1 MRTTLATIVVLSM
14 GVGSASAQ
22 GTSRWYAG
30 GTAGASR
37 IMADEVK
44 GGSPTAG
51 AVIGLRL
58 TPAFSIE
65 ADVSRGFRKVTRTY
79 EGTFISF
86 AAPGASRE
94 EIERQAVHRRFHTE
108 WSPAMNLAA
117 LGVLR
122 SASRSRVRPAVYAG
136 VTLAR
141 YDEVYSSVVTAL
153 PDVVPIAA
161 DHPNLLPQR
170 QSISRT
176 RGGLTGGFM
185 VPITI
190 AGALSVAPEVRYT
203 YGSIGDEK
211 HNMLRAGVRVLWG
224 F

>member
-1 MRTTLATIVVLSM
+1 MRTALATILVLSV
-14 GVGSASAQ
+14 GVGTAAAR
-22 GTSRWYAG
+22 GNSRWYAG

-44 GGSPTAG
+44 GGSPSAG

-58 TPAFSIE
+58 TPAFSVE
-65 ADVSRGFRKVTRTY
+65 ADVSRGLRKVTRTY

-86 AAPGASRE
+86 AERGASRE
-94 EIERQAVHRRFHTE
+94 EIERQAVHRRWHNE
-108 WSPAMNLAA
+108 WSPTMNLAA
-117 LGVLR
+117 LAVWR
-122 SASRSRVRPAVYAG
+122 STSPSRVHPAVYAG
-136 VTLAR
+136 VTVAR

-161 DHPNLLPQR
+161 DHANLLPQR
-170 QSISRT
+170 QSINRT

-190 AGALSVAPEVRYT
+190 TGALSVAPELRYT

-211 HNMLRAGVRVLWG
+211 HNVLRAGLRILLG